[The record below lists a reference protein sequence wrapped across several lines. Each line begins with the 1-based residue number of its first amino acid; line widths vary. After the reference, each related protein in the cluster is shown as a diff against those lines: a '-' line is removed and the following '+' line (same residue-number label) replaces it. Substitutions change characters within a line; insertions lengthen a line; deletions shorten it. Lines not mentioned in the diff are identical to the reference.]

1 MIHLLFF
8 IFWWPFNSN
17 WTDDILCVDNFV
29 CDILTGRVRGKQNH
43 DFQLSLGQMFRQ
55 ILRTLVISK
64 NVQNDLVK
72 CRAFATVSSLEQE
85 QIGLWILFR
94 FLSQGI
100 ENWMNKFFVHI

>member
-8 IFWWPFNSN
+8 FFWWPFNSI